1 MEDDNYRIGYLL
13 HVFFLLDL
21 IVHNHV
27 AKIKGLENM
36 SL

>member
-21 IVHNHV
+21 IVHIHV
-27 AKIKGLENM
+27 AKI
-36 SL
+36 